1 MKSRISKSFKCVKTL
16 ESVYSGGQAA
26 WCGGSVWTLHGGGVN
41 IVAEGEVKHR
51 VVEAEDPVIC
61 FTLLPDTEAENTC
74 LVTAHK
80 SGLVR
85 IWDYKADT
93 GQPPAVVRTF
103 RSIHSGTIALMSL
116 HRVAEAAVVLATGGT
131 DGSVKVSKIA
141 KYLDTSNVSRKVVS
155 CIINFINIFGFQ
167 FPTDSMK
174 ASNHQILNVPEF

>member
-51 VVEAEDPVIC
+51 VAEAEDPVIC
-61 FTLLPDTEAENTC
+61 FTLLPDAETTC

-103 RSIHSGTIALMSL
+103 PSIHSGTIALMSL
-116 HRVAEAAVVLATGGT
+116 RRVAEAAVVLATGGT
-131 DGSVKVSKIA
+131 DGSVKVTKIVL
-141 KYLDTSNVSRKVVS
+141 YIWTR
-155 CIINFINIFGFQ
+155 
-167 FPTDSMK
+167 SMC
-174 ASNHQILNVPEF
+174 LVL

>member
-1 MKSRISKSFKCVKTL
+1 MKPRISKSFKCVKTL

-41 IVAEGEVKHR
+41 IVAEGEVRHR
-51 VVEAEDPVIC
+51 VEEAEDPVIC
-61 FTLLPDTEAENTC
+61 FTLLPEAETTC

-131 DGSVKVSKIA
+131 DGSVKVSKIVC
-141 KYLDTSNVSRKVVS
+141 YIWTRSMCLVSF
-155 CIINFINIFGFQ
+155 IINYINIFCFQ
-167 FPTDSMK
+167 FSTDSMK
-174 ASNHQILNVPEF
+174 ASNHRIKLAFA

>member
-1 MKSRISKSFKCVKTL
+1 MKPRISKSFKCVKTL

-26 WCGGSVWTLHGGGVN
+26 WCRGSVWTLHGGGVN
-41 IVAEGEVKHR
+41 IVAEGEVRHR

-61 FTLLPDTEAENTC
+61 FTLLPDTETETTC

-131 DGSVKVSKIA
+131 DGSVKVSIVA
-141 KYLDTSNVSRKVVS
+141 SLQYCSTSGTTDPNVLDSPSTSPFFVRHHYTLY
-155 CIINFINIFGFQ
+155 C
-167 FPTDSMK
+167 
-174 ASNHQILNVPEF
+174 